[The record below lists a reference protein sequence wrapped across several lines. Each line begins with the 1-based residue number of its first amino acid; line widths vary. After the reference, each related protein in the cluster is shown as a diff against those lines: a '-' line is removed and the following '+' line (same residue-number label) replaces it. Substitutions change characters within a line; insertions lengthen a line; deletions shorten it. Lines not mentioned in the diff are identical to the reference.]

1 MCKGEDKEERILYFM
16 RTAEVKNSDER
27 LKRV

>member
-1 MCKGEDKEERILYFM
+1 MFKGENKEERSLSFM
-16 RTAEVKNSDER
+16 RIAEVKNSDER